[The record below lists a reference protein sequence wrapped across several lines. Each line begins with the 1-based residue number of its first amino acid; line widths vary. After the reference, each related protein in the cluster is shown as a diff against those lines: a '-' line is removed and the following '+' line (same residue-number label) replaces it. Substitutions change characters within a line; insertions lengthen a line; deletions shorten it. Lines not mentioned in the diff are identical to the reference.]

1 MGSVVITHTLPYS
14 RDMASHAS
22 LAANRSVQVEHPHH
36 SKPHLD
42 VFLVEDQKKKKKVMK
57 STYGTGSRIGA
68 AAIK

>member
-1 MGSVVITHTLPYS
+1 MGSVVITHTLPCS

-22 LAANRSVQVEHPHH
+22 LAANRSVQVEHSHH

-42 VFLVEDQKKKKKVMK
+42 VFLVEDKKKMVMK